1 MADKRAERGILV
13 GVRLEDRTYEEVEE
27 FLEELERLADTAGVM
42 TVGRVIQSRSRPDP
56 TYFIGEGKVE
66 EIAGM
71 VEELEADV
79 VIFDDDLSPAQTRNL
94 EEALRVKVI
103 DRTILILDIFAQ
115 RARTKEAKLEVE
127 LAQLQY
133 MMPRLVRQWSH
144 LSRIVGAGP
153 GGGVG
158 GVGARGPGE
167 TQLQL
172 DRRLIRLRISQ
183 LKREL
188 KEVERRRYIQRGGR
202 EDIFSAAL
210 VGYTNA
216 GKSTLLNALADEHLF
231 TEDKLFATLDPT
243 TRLVRLPGKR
253 KMLITDTVGFIRKL
267 PHLLIASFK
276 ATLEEVMEADLLIHV
291 VDASHPQARKQI
303 DAVMEV
309 LGELGAG
316 DKPTLMVFNKIDRIK
331 DESQLD
337 LLRIEFPESA
347 EISALKGIGL
357 EGLKNRL
364 ADEMARSEIT
374 LNLKLSYADGK
385 IINYVHE
392 HGTVLKS
399 EYSENHVL
407 LKARMARGEAMK
419 LRRFAGR

>member
-1 MADKRAERGILV
+1 MRDKRSERGILV
-13 GVRLEDRTYEEVEE
+13 GVRLEDRTHEEVEE
-27 FLEELERLADTAGVM
+27 FLEELERLADTAGVI

-56 TYFIGEGKVE
+56 AYFIGRGKVE
-66 EIAGM
+66 EIAQM
-71 VEELEADV
+71 VEELEADM
-79 VIFDDDLSPAQTRNL
+79 VIFDDELSPAQTRNL

-153 GGGVG
+153 GRGIG

-188 KEVERRRYIQRGGR
+188 MEVERRRHIQRVGR
-202 EDIFSAAL
+202 GDIFSAAL

-216 GKSTLLNALADEHLF
+216 GKSTLLNKLADEHLF

-253 KMLITDTVGFIRKL
+253 RMLITDTVGFIRKL
-267 PHLLIASFK
+267 PHQLIASFK
-276 ATLEEVMEADLLIHV
+276 ATLEEVTEADLLIHV

-309 LGELGAG
+309 LGELGAE
-316 DKPTLMVFNKIDRIK
+316 DKPMLMVFNKIDMIEDR
-331 DESQLD
+331 SQLD
-337 LLRIEFPESA
+337 LLRIEFPEGV
-347 EISALKGIGL
+347 EISALKGRGL
-357 EGLKNRL
+357 EELKGRL

-399 EYSENHVL
+399 EYSENHVFL
-407 LKARMARGEAMK
+407 RARMARSEAMK
-419 LRRFAGR
+419 LRRFARR

>member
-1 MADKRAERGILV
+1 MADREAERGILV

-27 FLEELERLADTAGVM
+27 FLEELERLADTAGVVI
-42 TVGRVIQSRSRPDP
+42 VGQVIQSRSRPDP
-56 TYFIGEGKVE
+56 TYFIGRGKVE
-66 EIAGM
+66 EIAQM
-71 VEELEADV
+71 VEGLEADV

-94 EEALRVKVI
+94 EKALQVKVI
-103 DRTILILDIFAQ
+103 DRTTLILDIFAQ

-153 GGGVG
+153 SGGVG

-188 KEVERRRYIQRGGR
+188 KEVEKRRHIQRGGR

-337 LLRIEFPESA
+337 LLRIEFPESV

-357 EGLKNRL
+357 EELKNRL

-407 LKARMARGEAMK
+407 LKARMTRSEAMK